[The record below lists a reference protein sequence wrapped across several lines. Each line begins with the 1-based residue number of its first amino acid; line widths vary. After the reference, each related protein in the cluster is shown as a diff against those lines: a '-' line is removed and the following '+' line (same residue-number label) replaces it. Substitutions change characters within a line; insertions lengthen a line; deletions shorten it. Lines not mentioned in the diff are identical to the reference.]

1 MVIGMTCRTI
11 TSVAE
16 HRSLQKMEIIVAKSG
31 KWVVSKLEMAHLGLV
46 LMRVLR
52 MIGEDRWG
60 IVAITVGLEG
70 TDRVLS

>member
-1 MVIGMTCRTI
+1 M
-11 TSVAE
+11 
-16 HRSLQKMEIIVAKSG
+16 AKSG